1 MFAQVTLAVSNGPGN
16 LKASCQQAPPTID
29 CGLLEKV
36 CGFCTSVVGPPPH
49 SKASGVILSANKIIE
64 LGVFVF
70 SYLQLE
76 SEGTHMTTVVAI
88 EASIG
93 QKEHRE
99 TVPEGGM
106 DHVLLYLPL
115 PF

>member
-1 MFAQVTLAVSNGPGN
+1 MAFAQVWL
-16 LKASCQQAPPTID
+16 
-29 CGLLEKV
+29 
-36 CGFCTSVVGPPPH
+36 GPPPH

-64 LGVFVF
+64 LGMFVF

-88 EASIG
+88 EASSIG
-93 QKEHRE
+93 QKEHWE